1 MGKKDLLKDKIF
13 LISGGTGTFG
23 QAMCKRL
30 LSTDVKEIRVFSRDE
45 YKQSQMRRKFKDKR
59 LKFYLGNIRDYEAI
73 YKALKDVDYVFHT
86 AALKQVLACE
96 AFPEEAFKTNVMGT
110 NNIANAAIAQG
121 VEKFVFLSTDK
132 AVEPQNVLGS
142 TKALAEKLIKKKSEE
157 SETIFSITR
166 FGNLIVSRGSVVQ
179 IFTEA
184 ILAGK
189 ALNVTNKN
197 MNRFWLSLDEAI
209 DLVMEAL
216 EHAKQGDTYVLK
228 AKAADLETLVQALL
242 ELFSAEDKIEVNLV
256 GADPSEK
263 LYESLISQS
272 EMHETISQ
280 DNYYI
285 VKRDKFRDEA
295 SLASFDAFSSN
306 HAEQMNLEE
315 VKEKLLSSEF
325 IQEKLNYLKQ

>member
-1 MGKKDLLKDKIF
+1 MDLFKDKIF

-30 LSTDVKEIRVFSRDE
+30 LDTEVKEIRVFSRDE

-73 YKALKDVDYVFHT
+73 YKALEDVDYVFHT

-110 NNIANAAIAQG
+110 NNIANASIAQE
-121 VEKFVFLSTDK
+121 VKKFVFLSTDK

-142 TKALAEKLIKKKSEE
+142 TKALAEKLIKKKSKE

-184 ILAGK
+184 ILKGEAI
-189 ALNVTNKN
+189 NVTNKD

-209 DLVMEAL
+209 DLVIEAL

-228 AKAADLETLVQALL
+228 AKAADLESLVRALL
-242 ELFSAEDKIEVNLV
+242 DLFSAKDKVEVKLI

-263 LYESLISQS
+263 LAESLISQS
-272 EMHETISQ
+272 EMQETVSK

-285 VKRDKFRDEA
+285 IKRDKFRETTNLEA
-295 SLASFDAFSSN
+295 YKAFSSDV
-306 HAEQMNLEE
+306 AEQMSLEE
-315 VKEKLLSSEF
+315 VQEKLLSSEF
-325 IQEKLNYLKQ
+325 IQEKLNYLKH